1 LDHLRYLEKEI
12 QELEQ
17 EINTLIQPYHQEI
30 ELLDTIPGINQDA
43 AASILAEIGPDVSK
57 FPTDANLASWIGVYP
72 ANNESAGKKKSKK
85 NRRGN
90 KGLKSTLCQA
100 GWAAIKSKNT
110 RIVAVYNRLLK
121 RCGPQKANMA
131 VAHLMIRIIY
141 VMLRDKVPY
150 QELGE
155 LYLGSK
161 VKTVDYWVR
170 KIREMGYQVELTE
183 APV

>member
-1 LDHLRYLEKEI
+1 M
-12 QELEQ
+12 EQ
-17 EINTLIQPYHQEI
+17 EIDTLIQPHHQEI
-30 ELLDTIPGINQDA
+30 ELLDTIPGISQDA
-43 AASILAEIGPDVSK
+43 AASILAEIGPDMSK
-57 FPTDANLASWIGVYP
+57 FPIDAHLASWVGVCP

-90 KGLKSTLCQA
+90 KGLKSVLCQA

-110 RIVAVYNRLLK
+110 RISSVYNRLLK
-121 RCGPQKANMA
+121 RCGPQKANTA
-131 VAHLMIRIIY
+131 IAHLMIRIIY

-155 LYLGSK
+155 RYLGSK
-161 VKTVDYWVR
+161 EKTVDYWVR

-183 APV
+183 TTI